1 MDFFFAAQSSFPPSP
16 DTSPDVQLAT
26 LAQRVKEVLPHVPLV
41 VIQRDLGMGKGSLTQ
56 EDKQREEKWV
66 VRGKASSE
74 TDLLSSLFSSQDWLR
89 RLDHHHSYDS
99 GALTIGKPPWLRGHC
114 SLSLCLLQLVLVK

>member
-41 VIQRDLGMGKGSLTQ
+41 VIQRDLGMGRGSLTQ
-56 EDKQREEKWV
+56 EDKQREEKRV

-89 RLDHHHSYDS
+89 RLDHHQS
-99 GALTIGKPPWLRGHC
+99 A
-114 SLSLCLLQLVLVK
+114 